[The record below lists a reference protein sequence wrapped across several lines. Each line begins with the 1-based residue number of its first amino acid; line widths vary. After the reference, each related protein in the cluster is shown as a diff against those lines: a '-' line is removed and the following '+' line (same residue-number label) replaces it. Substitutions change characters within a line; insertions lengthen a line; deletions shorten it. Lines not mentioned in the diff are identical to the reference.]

1 MSLGGGSRQSHNA
14 TRSQNVILT
23 RACLRPLFYNLR
35 WEWSWPLVVVLE
47 SSYVVRER
55 SRAGHLRL
63 IMSPSKTSVQA
74 LIFLSLPPLNPR
86 QKPRHVI
93 DYAKTTRQNVLKYLA
108 ILRWKAAVDTPA
120 SAAGPSG
127 ATQVSTSHVGA
138 NGASFPT
145 PQTNGESND
154 TSPAAYAIAG
164 KGKAKALDSED
175 SKPAVRGKVTDT
187 KRIQQFMEHQN
198 RQHEEAIMHVKHTAK
213 VVEGLR

>member
-1 MSLGGGSRQSHNA
+1 
-14 TRSQNVILT
+14 
-23 RACLRPLFYNLR
+23 
-35 WEWSWPLVVVLE
+35 
-47 SSYVVRER
+47 
-55 SRAGHLRL
+55 
-63 IMSPSKTSVQA
+63 MSPSKTSVQT
-74 LIFLSLPPLNPR
+74 LIYPSLPPLNPR

-93 DYAKTTRQNVLKYLA
+93 DYAKSTRQNVLKYLA

-127 ATQVSTSHVGA
+127 ASQVGGA

-154 TSPAAYAIAG
+154 TSPAAYVIAG
-164 KGKAKALDSED
+164 KGKAKAMDSED
-175 SKPAVRGKVTDT
+175 SKPVLRGKVTDT

>member
-1 MSLGGGSRQSHNA
+1 
-14 TRSQNVILT
+14 
-23 RACLRPLFYNLR
+23 
-35 WEWSWPLVVVLE
+35 
-47 SSYVVRER
+47 
-55 SRAGHLRL
+55 
-63 IMSPSKTSVQA
+63 
-74 LIFLSLPPLNPR
+74 LNPR

-108 ILRWKAAVDTPA
+108 ILRWKAAVDTPT

-127 ATQVSTSHVGA
+127 ASQATISQAGGA

-154 TSPAAYAIAG
+154 TSPAAYAVAG

-175 SKPAVRGKVTDT
+175 GKPVVRGKVTDT

-198 RQHEEAIMHVKHTAK
+198 RQHEEAIMHVKHTAR